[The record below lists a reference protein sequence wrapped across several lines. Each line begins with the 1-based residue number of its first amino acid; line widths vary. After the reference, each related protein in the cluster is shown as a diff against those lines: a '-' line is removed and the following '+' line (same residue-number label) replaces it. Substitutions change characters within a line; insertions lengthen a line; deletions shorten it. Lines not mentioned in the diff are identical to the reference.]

1 MVRRKSIN
9 NPKIKMRNDEHREQV
24 AVFKWIDLHLN
35 KYPALKLAFA
45 IPNGSKRNIVTAV
58 NLKREGCRRGVP
70 DIILLHPSGGFHGLA
85 VEMKKEK
92 GGVVSPEQKEW
103 IKNLNDEGYSA
114 HVCKGA
120 ESAIETIKNYLEL
133 P

>member
-1 MVRRKSIN
+1 
-9 NPKIKMRNDEHREQV
+9 MRNEESQAQS
-24 AVFKWIDLHLN
+24 AVFKWADLQQC
-35 KYPALKLAFA
+35 KYPALKMLFA
-45 IPNGSKRNIVTAV
+45 IPNGGKRSIVTASI
-58 NLKREGCRRGVP
+58 LKREGCRRGVP

-120 ESAIETIKNYLEL
+120 ESAIETIKHYLEL